1 MKRIKSEE
9 YFHKKPDNFNCA
21 QAVLKG
27 FQQEF
32 QIQDEVVEAFRAF
45 GGGRA
50 ENGLCG
56 ALYAA
61 NYLMKKVG
69 SESLNESFAK
79 KAVYEKCKDIKHNKH
94 CSCEECVK
102 IADELVELEIRC
114 EN

>member
-21 QAVLKG
+21 QAILKG
-27 FQQEF
+27 FQHEF
-32 QIQDEVVEAFRAF
+32 QIQDETVETFRAF

-61 NYLMKKVG
+61 NYLMKKAG
-69 SESLNESFAK
+69 NEPLNESFVK
-79 KAVYEKCKDIKHNKH
+79 KVTSEKCKEIKQNKC

-102 IADELVELEIRC
+102 IADELVELGRL
-114 EN
+114 

>member
-9 YFHKKPDNFNCA
+9 YFHKNPDNFNCA
-21 QAVLKG
+21 QAILKG
-27 FQQEF
+27 FQTEF
-32 QIQDEVVEAFRAF
+32 QIQDEMVEAFRAF

-50 ENGLCG
+50 ENGICG

-69 SESLNESFAK
+69 KEPLNESFVK
-79 KAVYEKCKDIKHNKH
+79 KTVYERCKDIKQSRC

-102 IADELVELEIRC
+102 IADELVELKIV
-114 EN
+114 

>member
-21 QAVLKG
+21 QSVLKG
-27 FQQEF
+27 FQHKF
-32 QIQDEVVEAFRAF
+32 QIQDEEVEAFRAF

-50 ENGLCG
+50 EGGVCG

-61 NYLMKKVG
+61 NYLMQRMGK
-69 SESLNESFAK
+69 EPLNESFAE
-79 KAVYEKCKDIKHNKH
+79 KATYEKCKDIKQSKC

-102 IADELVELEIRC
+102 IADELVGRGLSKP
-114 EN
+114 